1 MPTLYGRRCEPSI
14 DCWLVASGS
23 PASFCLI
30 GGAAKVPIDPDQVFF
45 VQADAPLPGAK
56 GVVCLGMLQILVWGG
71 SFFLLAV
78 MGEPITRDTG
88 WAAHWVYGSLSLSLM
103 VAAFLAPL
111 SSRLVARHGGR
122 IQLAC
127 SGAIVALGLLMVA
140 ASHTLVWFMLAWT
153 VIGVGM
159 ACGLYETLFSTL
171 GALYGERAGKAIT
184 GITLIS
190 GFATTLSWP
199 LVALAIQ
206 HLGWRSACVAYA
218 LLLLVVV
225 APAYLCVLPAGGQIT
240 HRSASTIA
248 PAKRLDQRVYL
259 LLTWIFALG
268 AIIMTAISV
277 QLVAVLQGMGFSLA
291 AAIGLCAVLGP
302 SQVASRILQMLASK
316 RHPVWTALVSAVLVA
331 VGMVLVTTVPGM
343 AVLGLVLYGLGNGL
357 RAIVRGLLPLALMP
371 PAQYVSLMGKMS
383 RPSLIGQ
390 ALTPVVGG
398 FVLQHFGAQAVL
410 ITLCCVALLNLLLVV
425 LVLRHLQRLRATG
438 VAPTV
443 EGISHE

>member
-1 MPTLYGRRCEPSI
+1 MQ
-14 DCWLVASGS
+14 
-23 PASFCLI
+23 
-30 GGAAKVPIDPDQVFF
+30 PD
-45 VQADAPLPGAK
+45 ARLPGAP
-56 GVVCLGMLQILVWGG
+56 GVVCLGLLQILVWGG

-103 VAAFLAPL
+103 VAALLAPL

-122 IQLAC
+122 VQLAC
-127 SGAIVALGLLMVA
+127 SGAIVAFGLLLVA
-140 ASHTLVWFMLAWT
+140 SSQSLAWFMLAWG

-159 ACGLYETLFSTL
+159 ACGLYETLFATL
-171 GALYGERAGKAIT
+171 GALYAERAGKAII

-199 LVALAIQ
+199 LVALAIEY
-206 HLGWRSACVAYA
+206 LGWRQTCIAYA

-225 APAYLCVLPAGGQIT
+225 APAYLWVLPARAPGAVLKGST
-240 HRSASTIA
+240 AS
-248 PAKRLDQRVYL
+248 PAAGLDRRIYL

-291 AAIGLCAVLGP
+291 AAIALCAVLGP
-302 SQVASRILQMLASK
+302 SQVASRVLQMLASK
-316 RHPVWTALVSAVLVA
+316 RHPVWTALVSVLLVA
-331 VGMVLVTTVPGM
+331 VGMLLVATVPGM
-343 AVLGLVLYGLGNGL
+343 TVLGLVLYGLGNGL

-383 RPSLIGQ
+383 RPSLVGQ
-390 ALTPVVGG
+390 ALTPLVGG
-398 FVLQHFGAQAVL
+398 FILQHFGAQGVL
-410 ITLCCVALLNLLLVV
+410 LALCLLALLNVLLVA
-425 LVLRHLQRLRATG
+425 LVLRHMQRRDIVEATTG
-438 VAPTV
+438 
-443 EGISHE
+443 EGGTDD